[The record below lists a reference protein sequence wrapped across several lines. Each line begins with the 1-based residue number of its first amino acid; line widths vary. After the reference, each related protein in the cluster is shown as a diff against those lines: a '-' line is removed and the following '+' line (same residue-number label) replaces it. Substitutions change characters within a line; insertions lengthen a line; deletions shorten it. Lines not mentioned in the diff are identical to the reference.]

1 MFRSHLDG
9 QHLGNTDPV
18 NADTLLP
25 SETTMG
31 PGMSPHGLVPA
42 IKPAIPSLNDL
53 LIIAAT
59 AVGVF
64 LLLKTL
70 MSKAHKPED
79 KE

>member
-1 MFRSHLDG
+1 MFRSHLDA
-9 QHLGNTDPV
+9 QHLGSSETV
-18 NADTLLP
+18 NAGAV
-25 SETTMG
+25 SETHMG

-42 IKPAIPSLNDL
+42 LPPGLPTLPQFI
-53 LIIAAT
+53 LIAGV

-70 MSKAHKPED
+70 MSKAHQPED